1 MEKFE
6 RQMSLLANEE
16 ENNNSKEE
24 NKKLQVVR
32 FEFSEGL
39 EMNWQELFSGFDTIH
54 AITYSSGLDFTAK
67 LLSLFENA
75 EILFGCEQVMS
86 YSLHE
91 VMAFQ
96 MKLSERIFM
105 NKSAEM
111 LADRIEAGTL
121 KMYVAREELSHEKI
135 YLLSAKDG
143 RKRVVFGSANMSLHA
158 FSAIQRENIGFV
170 DGEQAYSWYKKIY
183 QDLKENC
190 TDEITKRAIAVK
202 IDEEATDELPIVR
215 TVRAKKILEIVEG
228 KQAETEVKFA
238 MDISGLAEKYRE
250 VVPKPD
256 KNGKILLSPEHI
268 ETISKKII
276 HKKEQQIKEKRK
288 IMLPKFIFDIESRE
302 ANLNGKP
309 FNLSPDNESVRNDAQ
324 LFIQYMKGYERFHGD
339 YEEMQRN
346 YFNFLNWMFC
356 SPFMAVLR
364 DKASHYGK
372 EYSFSY
378 PVFGLI
384 CGNSKG
390 GKSKFLALCMKMM
403 SGINENE
410 SSFPVNHFTKTIV
423 SSLRNEVRG
432 LPIIF
437 NDIVKKRFDEHAV
450 EMIKN
455 DIFGFE
461 KYDTNYPAVA
471 ISANSD
477 LKVFSSEIRRRMIIC
492 RINGAITNMEIRK
505 DNITQKVMK
514 NIGTALYCEYFRRM
528 LDAVFQI
535 TEEMQND
542 DDESPDILQKS
553 SEILCSVLYEF
564 SGSELPQYVRKISL
578 ADYFSEKVVGKH
590 IVEFI
595 RMAWNTDK
603 SNFQIDKKNNLL
615 TFNAG
620 ETYEAKRF
628 EKELPESLFP
638 KQVRECVIMNLD
650 AAREFFELDFKIGV
664 LDKLKN
670 KK

>member
-1 MEKFE
+1 MKKSEE
-6 RQMSLLANEE
+6 QMSMLRNE
-16 ENNNSKEE
+16 EE
-24 NKKLQVVR
+24 NKKLQVVQ

-39 EMNWQELFSGFDTIH
+39 EMDWQELFSGFDTIH

-111 LADRIEAGTL
+111 LADRIEVGTL
-121 KMYVAREELSHEKI
+121 KLYVAREELSHEKI

-158 FSAIQRENIGFV
+158 FSARQRENIGFV

-183 QDLKENC
+183 QDLKETC
-190 TDEITKRAIAVK
+190 TDEIPKRAIAVK
-202 IDEEATDELPIVR
+202 IDEDAPEELPIVR
-215 TVRAKKILEIVEG
+215 TVRAKKILEIVENQ
-228 KQAETEVKFA
+228 QAEPEIKFA
-238 MDISGLAEKYRE
+238 MNVSGLAEKYRA
-250 VVPKPD
+250 VVPKPN
-256 KNGKILLSPEHI
+256 KNGKIVLSSEQI
-268 ETISKKII
+268 TTISKKII
-276 HKKEQQIKEKRK
+276 REKEKQTTNKRK
-288 IMLPKFIFDIESRE
+288 IVLPKFVFDIERRE
-302 ANLNGKP
+302 ATLNGKS
-309 FNLSPDNESVRNDAQ
+309 FHLSPEPESIRNDAE
-324 LFIQYMKGYERFHGD
+324 LFIQYMKGYERFHGN

-364 DKASHYGK
+364 DTASRCGK

-410 SSFPVNHFTKTIV
+410 SSFAVNHFTKTV
-423 SSLRNEVRG
+423 VNNLRNEVRG
-432 LPIIF
+432 LPIVF

-461 KYDTNYPAVA
+461 EDDTNYPAVA

-528 LDAVFQI
+528 LDIVFQM
-535 TEEMQND
+535 TEEMQNN

-553 SEILCSVLYEF
+553 SEILCSILYECL
-564 SGSELPQYVRKISL
+564 GSELPQYVRKISL
-578 ADYFSEKVVGKH
+578 MDYFSEKIVSKH
-590 IVEFI
+590 IVDFI

-603 SNFQIDKKNNLL
+603 KNFQIDKKNNLL

-620 ETYEAKRF
+620 ETYEAKRL

-650 AAREFFELDFKIGV
+650 SAREFFGLDFKTNV
-664 LDKLKN
+664 FDKLK
-670 KK
+670 KIK